1 MGRKPLEES
10 NEETQVMDLVAQ
22 SAEAKE
28 KRKQE
33 INARFLE
40 EGEHYSLNTC
50 LEKARVYQEQMASG
64 MLGLGAQLLLL
75 KANEVHGNF
84 MAAVEMLGLSV
95 RSADYAMS
103 AALKFGNSQTSANLN
118 GLGKEKIRALTV
130 LDDDSAQDL
139 ANGGEVDGL
148 GNLDDVASMTVREL
162 KSALRKLRSEHAKAQ
177 EEHEKEIRAVEEV
190 VRKKES
196 KISELEMEAAGR
208 TPPTKEQLAAQR
220 LDEMRKSFVGALSVA
235 RDHLTSATVLIA
247 NAQEISGVT
256 VEQLDKW
263 IEDTNWLTSLLDDT
277 YQQLAQ
283 DMENIHPAK
292 QED

>member
-1 MGRKPLEES
+1 M
-10 NEETQVMDLVAQ
+10 
-22 SAEAKE
+22 
-28 KRKQE
+28 
-33 INARFLE
+33 
-40 EGEHYSLNTC
+40 
-50 LEKARVYQEQMASG
+50 
-64 MLGLGAQLLLL
+64 
-75 KANEVHGNF
+75 
-84 MAAVEMLGLSV
+84 
-95 RSADYAMS
+95 
-103 AALKFGNSQTSANLN
+103 
-118 GLGKEKIRALTV
+118 
-130 LDDDSAQDL
+130 
-139 ANGGEVDGL
+139 
-148 GNLDDVASMTVREL
+148 
-162 KSALRKLRSEHAKAQ
+162 
-177 EEHEKEIRAVEEV
+177 
-190 VRKKES
+190 RKKES